1 MTRKILVID
10 DEQATLKMFRL
21 ILSAYGYET
30 LTAENGETGLKC
42 YEQERPDIILTDI
55 KMPIM
60 DGIEV
65 LTSIK
70 NINPRA
76 EVIVITGHGDMDLTI
91 RALNLDATDFINKPV
106 QRKILSQALERAE
119 ERLRI
124 SENEENCLNVSES
137 GDKVLMTIRGSVD
150 SNSIYFL
157 GTAFAQAEELG
168 KKGIVLAFDENV
180 SINGAGI
187 STLFELVKKSLDGG
201 HEFYLAGLSD
211 NFRTV
216 FDVVGIS
223 GLVRMFDTQEQ
234 ALAAE

>member
-1 MTRKILVID
+1 MARKILVID

-30 LTAENGETGLKC
+30 LTAENGESGLEC
-42 YEQERPDIILTDI
+42 YEQESPDIILTDI

-65 LTSIK
+65 LTNIK
-70 NINPRA
+70 AINPRA
-76 EVIVITGHGDMDLTI
+76 EVIVVTGHGDMDLTI

-124 SENEENCLNVSES
+124 SESEENCLNVSES
-137 GDKVLMTIRGSVD
+137 DGKALMTVRGSVD
-150 SNSIYFL
+150 SKSTHFL
-157 GTAFAQAEELG
+157 GEAFERAESLG
-168 KKGIVLAFDENV
+168 KKRIVLAFDENV

-187 STLFELVKKSLDGG
+187 STLLDLVKDSRERG
-201 HEFYLAGLSD
+201 HEIYLAGLSD

-223 GLVRMFDTQEQ
+223 NLVKMFDTQDQ
-234 ALAAE
+234 ALSAA